1 MIEKL
6 SETLRDVVKLAGKD
20 FSGVGVIVW
29 NEEFDIPIFP
39 LRANVNVPK
48 NDNLVQNLAQ
58 ISSLSSDLHDGFHI
72 LTPTLKLIRVA
83 QYFSPPI
90 INEIRLNRERR
101 FGGRYLAALF
111 GSKIQGVVLTAVAT
125 QALGIAIFK
134 NGKEIY
140 FEEL

>member
-29 NEEFDIPIFP
+29 NEKFDIPIFP
-39 LRANVNVPK
+39 LRANANVPK

-72 LTPTLKLIRVA
+72 LTPTLELIRVA

-111 GSKIQGVVLTAVAT
+111 GSKIQGIVLSAVAT

>member
-72 LTPTLKLIRVA
+72 LTPTLELIRVA

-90 INEIRLNRERR
+90 INEIRLHRERR